1 MLRLGIYS
9 LLGIALLVQP
19 ILALAKPAPRENFD
33 SESEYLAYHSP
44 RQLDSSL
51 FQNSWEA
58 SSSSSNTSLGYEK
71 ILVGLEVRGKE
82 LIALDIVKSEQDY
95 LIPIEQVFPVI
106 GASYQV
112 KQGIMTVSVPGAD
125 VDISMRHAYKIDGE
139 LWIGLETLNQYLKV
153 NGRFD
158 PTKYAL
164 TFLPPWS
171 DRSTADIQE
180 EGSVPDVEY
189 HPDTFSVR
197 QLRLS
202 HEVYAEKDGGP
213 LDFNS
218 TGERSEVL
226 SSGAAWGGSWLVEA
240 EKNTSDDWKLDEY
253 FWLSRSERS
262 QWLLGKQ
269 TVSPSVVSPTVTIT
283 GAQYFYSNQDIPY
296 DPYQDI
302 SQSRFFRE
310 LGSSVQKI
318 RGTAEAGTIA
328 QLYVNNQLIGETF
341 VRLDGTYDFGEVR
354 SESGL
359 YNELEVVIL
368 DAVSRTELERQ
379 NKTRVSSDSLLSKGQ
394 MVTSAA
400 FGKKGNWLDPDFE
413 DQGEAGMFLYR
424 YGLTD
429 KTTVEAGYLLD
440 DLDTKTAGVA
450 SSLGSHFV
458 GAYRASWRN
467 NANTQQLELD
477 GSGDNWRMTTFVR
490 EQEAGFFEQDDSDST
505 TANGYFYYTPDPSLR
520 LELIGRYQDR
530 EDIPEDRVSF
540 VKPGVFYSPTNNF
553 SLAMR
558 PDFDGAY
565 RTELY
570 YRPSFGSR
578 FRVTHKPDEQ
588 TIRFDH
594 NFNDKYQGYMSG
606 RMYQDTIDGRNYE
619 NTIIESAAGF
629 YWQPN
634 DWTSYDR
641 FRFELN
647 HSNQYG
653 TGLFAEYRTQLMSGV
668 YLDVRLRDADPQF
681 DGGFSAFARV
691 SMDFAV
697 AGDKF
702 VPATHRNS
710 YNTQGTIAGTL
721 NTGSDECDLEHVS
734 VLINGANYKVPVQ
747 GCTFYLEKVTPG
759 VHRVSLDGEF
769 LPIELVPD
777 TKSYVVEVAAS
788 SVTRIDFDM
797 QAKYSAAGRV
807 TDTQGR
813 PALEQKVL
821 LKNSDGVVMMQTY
834 TDQFGYF
841 RVDSLSNGRY
851 QLEVLDVSG
860 QVISQR
866 EFDIE
871 DDFLFG
877 VDLTIPAQ

>member
-1 MLRLGIYS
+1 MVRLGIYCVLS
-9 LLGIALLVQP
+9 SAILVQSP
-19 ILALAKPAPRENFD
+19 LGLAKPAPRENFD
-33 SESEYLAYHSP
+33 SNEAFLAYHSP

-51 FQNSWEA
+51 FQNAWEA
-58 SSSSSNTSLGYEK
+58 SASSSTSLGYEK
-71 ILVGLEVRGKE
+71 ILVGLEVRGRE
-82 LIALDIVKSEQDY
+82 LIALDIVKSETDY

-106 GASYQV
+106 GASYDV
-112 KQGIMTVSVPGAD
+112 GQGMMTVSVPGAD
-125 VDISMRHAYKIDGE
+125 VDISMRETYRIDGE
-139 LWIGLETLNQYLKV
+139 IWMGLATLNQHLKV

-158 PTKYAL
+158 PVKYAL

-171 DRSTADIQE
+171 EPSEQPKSTDK
-180 EGSVPDVEY
+180 VERKIDY
-189 HPDTFSVR
+189 HPDSFSVR
-197 QLRLS
+197 QFRLS

-213 LDFNS
+213 LDFERDS
-218 TGERSEVL
+218 ERSEIL
-226 SSGAAWGGSWLVEA
+226 GSGAAWGGSWLVEA
-240 EKNTSDDWKLDEY
+240 EKSSGDNWRLDEY
-253 FWLSRSERS
+253 FWLKRSDRS

-269 TVSPSVVSPTVTIT
+269 TISPSVVSPTVTVT

-328 QLYVNNQLIGETF
+328 QLYVNNQLVGETF

-354 SESGL
+354 AESGL
-359 YNELEVVIL
+359 YNDIEVVII
-368 DAVSRTELERQ
+368 DAISRTELERQ
-379 NKTRVSSDSLLSKGQ
+379 NKTRLSSESLLSKGQ

-400 FGKKGNWLDPDFE
+400 FGKKGNWLDPDFN

-429 KTTVEAGYLLD
+429 DTTIEAGYLLD
-440 DLDTKTAGVA
+440 DEDTKTAGIA
-450 SSLGSHFV
+450 SSLGNHYV

-467 NANTQQLELD
+467 GATTQQLELD
-477 GSGDNWRMTTFVR
+477 GSGDNWRMATFIR
-490 EQEAGFFEQDDSDST
+490 EQEAGFYEQDESDAT

-520 LELIGRYQDR
+520 LELIGRYQNR
-530 EDIPEDRVSF
+530 EDSPQERVSF

-553 SLAMR
+553 SIAMR

-570 YRPSFGSR
+570 YRPNFNSR
-578 FRVTHKPDEQ
+578 YRVTHKPDEQ

-594 NFNDKYQGYMSG
+594 HFNEQYQGYMSG
-606 RMYQDTIDGRNYE
+606 RMYKDTIEGRRHE
-619 NTIIESAAGF
+619 NTIFESAAGF
-629 YWQPN
+629 YWQPD
-634 DWTSYDR
+634 DWVRYDR

-647 HSNQYG
+647 HSNEYG
-653 TGLFAEYRTQLMSGV
+653 TGFFAEYRTQLMAGI
-668 YLDVRLRDADPQF
+668 YLDLRLRDADPQY

-721 NTGSDECDLEHVS
+721 NTNSEECDLEHVS
-734 VLINGANYKVPVQ
+734 VLINGVNYKVPVQ

-807 TDTQGR
+807 TDADGQ
-813 PALEQKVL
+813 PALQQKVVL
-821 LKNSDGVVMMQTY
+821 LDGTGQKMMETY

-841 RVDSLSNGRY
+841 RVDGLINGQY
-851 QLEVLDVSG
+851 VLQAVTDEGDVMSD
-860 QVISQR
+860 R
-866 EFDIE
+866 EFTIE
-871 DDFLFG
+871 DDFLF
-877 VDLTIPAQ
+877 DINIMIPAQ